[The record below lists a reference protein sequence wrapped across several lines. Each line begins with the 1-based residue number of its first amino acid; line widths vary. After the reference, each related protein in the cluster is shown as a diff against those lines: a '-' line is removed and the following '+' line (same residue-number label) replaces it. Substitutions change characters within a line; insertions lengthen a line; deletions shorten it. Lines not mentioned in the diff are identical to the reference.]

1 MKEQKLIKVRSLLK
15 EQMVKRFLKMSRNIY
30 PDLVK
35 VFYTNF
41 HIIGD
46 KICSHVKGVVVEI
59 TQEVWTTI
67 TGLKHAGLRIN
78 K

>member
-1 MKEQKLIKVRSLLK
+1 ML
-15 EQMVKRFLKMSRNIY
+15 KRFLELFGNIY
-30 PDLVK
+30 PNLVR

-46 KICSHVKGVVVEI
+46 KICSHVKGVDMEI

-67 TGLKHAGLRIN
+67 TGLKHAGLRI
-78 K
+78 KKKEHWCC